1 MKRIFVIDWILI
13 VVFIVSA
20 ISGFGLHVAGHGSSH
35 EIWHN
40 WAVFHVLGSIL
51 FLIVVIFH
59 VATHL
64 EWYKG
69 IIKKGIGSKS
79 KVTAILSVIFLL
91 LSVTGLAL
99 LGINGAN
106 SLLGLWHYK
115 IGVITI
121 VIALGHV
128 IKRLPVFRKSLN
140 CVIKRLPVFRKSLN
154 CWK

>member
-13 VVFIVSA
+13 VVFIMSA
-20 ISGFGLHVAGHGSSH
+20 ISGFGLHVAGHGGTH
-35 EIWHN
+35 EVWHN

-91 LSVTGLAL
+91 LSVTGLAR

-140 CVIKRLPVFRKSLN
+140 CRK
-154 CWK
+154 

>member
-13 VVFIVSA
+13 VVFIVSV
-20 ISGFGLHVAGHGSSH
+20 ISGFGLHVDGHGSSH

-51 FLIVVIFH
+51 FLIAVIFH

-121 VIALGHV
+121 VVALGHV
-128 IKRLPVFRKSLN
+128 INRLSVFRKSLN
-140 CVIKRLPVFRKSLN
+140 CRK
-154 CWK
+154 

>member
-1 MKRIFVIDWILI
+1 MKRIFVIDRILI

-40 WAVFHVLGSIL
+40 WTVFHVLGSIL
-51 FLIVVIFH
+51 FLIAVILHVV
-59 VATHL
+59 THL

-91 LSVTGLAL
+91 LSVTGLVL
-99 LGINGAN
+99 WGINGAN

-121 VIALGHV
+121 VVVLGHV

-140 CVIKRLPVFRKSLN
+140 CRK
-154 CWK
+154 

>member
-13 VVFIVSA
+13 VVFIMSA
-20 ISGFGLHVAGHGSSH
+20 ISGFGLHVAGHGGTH
-35 EIWHN
+35 EVWHN

-51 FLIVVIFH
+51 FLIAAILH

-69 IIKKGIGSKS
+69 IIKKGIGRKS
-79 KVTAILSVIFLL
+79 KVTAVLSIVFLL

-140 CVIKRLPVFRKSLN
+140 CRM
-154 CWK
+154 

>member
-115 IGVITI
+115 MGVITI

-140 CVIKRLPVFRKSLN
+140 C
-154 CWK
+154 WK

>member
-51 FLIVVIFH
+51 FLIAAILH

-69 IIKKGIGSKS
+69 IIKKGICRKS

-121 VIALGHV
+121 VVALGHV

-140 CVIKRLPVFRKSLN
+140 CRM
-154 CWK
+154 

>member
-13 VVFIVSA
+13 VVFIMSA

-51 FLIVVIFH
+51 FLIAAILH

-69 IIKKGIGSKS
+69 IIKKGIGRKS

-121 VIALGHV
+121 VVALGHV
-128 IKRLPVFRKSLN
+128 IKRLSVFRKSLN
-140 CVIKRLPVFRKSLN
+140 CRK
-154 CWK
+154 

>member
-20 ISGFGLHVAGHGSSH
+20 ISGFGLHVAGHGGTH
-35 EIWHN
+35 EVWHN

-51 FLIVVIFH
+51 FLIAAIFH

-140 CVIKRLPVFRKSLN
+140 C
-154 CWK
+154 WK

>member
-140 CVIKRLPVFRKSLN
+140 CRM
-154 CWK
+154 

>member
-51 FLIVVIFH
+51 FLIAAILH

-69 IIKKGIGSKS
+69 IIKKGIGRKS

-91 LSVTGLAL
+91 LLVTGLAL

-121 VIALGHV
+121 VVALGHV

-140 CVIKRLPVFRKSLN
+140 CRK
-154 CWK
+154 

>member
-79 KVTAILSVIFLL
+79 KATAILSVIFLL

-121 VIALGHV
+121 VVALGHV

-140 CVIKRLPVFRKSLN
+140 CRK
-154 CWK
+154 

>member
-20 ISGFGLHVAGHGSSH
+20 ISGFGLYVAGHGSSH

-51 FLIVVIFH
+51 FLIAAILH

-69 IIKKGIGSKS
+69 IIKKGIGRKS

-121 VIALGHV
+121 VVALGHV

-140 CVIKRLPVFRKSLN
+140 CRK
-154 CWK
+154 

>member
-51 FLIVVIFH
+51 FLIAAILH

-69 IIKKGIGSKS
+69 IIKKGIGRKS

-140 CVIKRLPVFRKSLN
+140 C
-154 CWK
+154 WK

>member
-20 ISGFGLHVAGHGSSH
+20 ISGVGLHVAGHGSSH

-51 FLIVVIFH
+51 FLIAATLH

-128 IKRLPVFRKSLN
+128 IKRLSVFRKSLN
-140 CVIKRLPVFRKSLN
+140 CRK
-154 CWK
+154 

>member
-40 WAVFHVLGSIL
+40 LAVFHVLGSIL

-140 CVIKRLPVFRKSLN
+140 C
-154 CWK
+154 WK

>member
-35 EIWHN
+35 KIWHN
-40 WAVFHVLGSIL
+40 WAVFHVWGSIL
-51 FLIVVIFH
+51 FLIAAIFH

-69 IIKKGIGSKS
+69 IIKKGIGRKS

-106 SLLGLWHYK
+106 SLFGLWHYK

-121 VIALGHV
+121 VVALGHV

-140 CVIKRLPVFRKSLN
+140 CRK
-154 CWK
+154 

>member
-40 WAVFHVLGSIL
+40 WAVFHVLGIIL

-140 CVIKRLPVFRKSLN
+140 CRK
-154 CWK
+154 

>member
-140 CVIKRLPVFRKSLN
+140 CRK
-154 CWK
+154 

>member
-51 FLIVVIFH
+51 FLIAAILH

-128 IKRLPVFRKSLN
+128 IKRLSVFRKSLN
-140 CVIKRLPVFRKSLN
+140 CRK
-154 CWK
+154 

>member
-20 ISGFGLHVAGHGSSH
+20 ISGFGLHVAGHGGSH

-51 FLIVVIFH
+51 FLVTIIFH
-59 VATHL
+59 VSTHRG
-64 EWYKG
+64 WYKRV
-69 IIKKGIGSKS
+69 IKKGIDRKS
-79 KVTAILSVIFLL
+79 KVTAFLSVIFLL

-106 SLLGLWHYK
+106 SPLGLWHYK
-115 IGVITI
+115 IGIITTI
-121 VIALGHV
+121 IALGHV
-128 IKRLPVFRKSLN
+128 IKRLLVLRKSLN
-140 CVIKRLPVFRKSLN
+140 CRM
-154 CWK
+154 